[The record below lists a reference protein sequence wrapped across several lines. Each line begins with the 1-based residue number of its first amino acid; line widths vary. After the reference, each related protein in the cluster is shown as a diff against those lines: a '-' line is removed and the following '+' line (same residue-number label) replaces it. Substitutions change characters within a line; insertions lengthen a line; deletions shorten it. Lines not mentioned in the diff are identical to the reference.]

1 MNGQIAGIHHVT
13 AIAGNPQQNIDFYT
27 DFLGLRLVKLT
38 VNFDDPGS
46 YHLYYG
52 DRVGHPGT
60 ILTFFAWPGGPRG
73 RLGAGQVVAT
83 SFAIPEAS
91 VGYWI
96 ERFKEHGVDFE
107 GPTSRFGLD
116 VIAFSDPDGLQ
127 LELVA
132 GAPDVGATPWEE
144 SPVPPEHATRGF
156 HGITMAEHDLLG
168 TESLLARTM
177 GLRRAG
183 DGHGRMRYEVSS
195 DSAGRNVE
203 ILPSAEHRPGRVAVG
218 TVHHVAW
225 RTDGDAEQ
233 AAWRRRLEALST
245 DVTQVADRKYFH
257 SIYFH
262 EPGGVLFE
270 IATDPPGFTVDEPEQ
285 KLGTGLMLPS
295 WLEAVRPRIE
305 RSLPPL
311 HGMRRVA

>member
-1 MNGQIAGIHHVT
+1 MNGQIPGIHHVT

-27 DFLGLRLVKLT
+27 GFLGLRLVKLT

-46 YHLYYG
+46 YHIYYG
-52 DRVGHPGT
+52 DQVGHPGT

-73 RLGAGQVVAT
+73 RLGIGQVVTA

-91 VGYWI
+91 VDYWM
-96 ERFKEHGVDFE
+96 ERFREHGVDFE
-107 GPTSRFGLD
+107 GPTNRFGQD

-132 GAPDVGATPWEE
+132 GTQGAGATPWEE

-156 HGITMAEHDLLG
+156 HGITMAERDLQG
-168 TESLLARTM
+168 TESLLVKTM

-183 DGHGRMRYEVSS
+183 DGDGRVRFETSS
-195 DSAGRNVE
+195 DAAGRNVE
-203 ILPSAEHRPGRVAVG
+203 LLPSAEQRPGRVAVG

-233 AAWRRRLEALST
+233 AAWRRRLEALGE

-270 IATDPPGFTVDEPEQ
+270 IATDPPGFTVDEPER

-295 WLEAVRPRIE
+295 WLESVRPRIE

-311 HGMRRVA
+311 HGMRRAA